1 MLKAESRIGT
11 VKHSGGKIYEFLC
24 DFRNYEKL
32 IPEGKVRNWEA
43 DKDSCHFSVD
53 GLGET
58 GIRLVEKEPF
68 QLIKFTGDGPYS
80 IDFFMWVQ
88 IKEAGENDS
97 RVRLTLQAD
106 MNAMMSSMVKTPVK
120 EFLDMMMNYLEKLD
134 YE

>member
-11 VKHSGGKIYEFLC
+11 VKHSGKKIFEFLC

-32 IPEGKVRNWEA
+32 IPEGKINNWEA
-43 DKDSCHFSVD
+43 EEDSCRFSVD
-53 GLGET
+53 GLGEA
-58 GIRLVEKEPF
+58 GIRVVEKKPF
-68 QLIKFTGDGPYS
+68 QLIKLTGDGPYS

-97 RVRLTLQAD
+97 RVKLTLQAE
-106 MNAMMSSMVKTPVK
+106 MNAMMSSMAKGPVK
-120 EFLDMMMNYLEKLD
+120 QFLDIMLDYLEKMD